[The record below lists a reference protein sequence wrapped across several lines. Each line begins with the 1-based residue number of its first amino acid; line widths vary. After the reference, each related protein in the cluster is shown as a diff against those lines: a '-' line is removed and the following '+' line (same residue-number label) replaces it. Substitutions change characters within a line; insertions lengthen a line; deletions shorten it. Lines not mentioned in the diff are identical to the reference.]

1 MSSEPEDLIDED
13 NLFGDDEEAAG
24 SPAPRDLSDRELDS
38 GDDEG
43 RDDRI
48 DRDEPV
54 LPEQREARLM
64 DVYAVPHPVPTPTDG
79 ELHTMRIPEFV
90 KIQADA
96 FNPEEFVPPIP
107 DSQSQS
113 AYATATSTIRYRKNP
128 STGQLES
135 NTLFNKWSDGSVT
148 ISIGDVTYELTS
160 KPLAPTDSK
169 TYNDVLDSHTYL
181 ATPYIASQVMQVVG
195 HVTNQYTVALN
206 DNLQD
211 TAIMKLRA
219 AMEKSG
225 RHNDHKDGTALISVT
240 QDPDLQKRQAEQA
253 ERERLK
259 SQKRREAANA
269 RADQQVGR
277 VRGAVGSGLS
287 LDDLEGRAR
296 GISKKKRPAP
306 KGGRKS
312 RRADYDSDDDL
323 PRGGRDDE
331 YDLEDDFLAPSDEEQ
346 EPETGDESE
355 EEEYE
360 GESHRTKKQR
370 TDAGSE
376 EDAEGEDEDVGAVP
390 SSSAQAGGEG
400 GGRRKRQVIQDDE
413 DDE

>member
-24 SPAPRDLSDRELDS
+24 SPAARDLSDRELDS

-43 RDDRI
+43 RDDRV

-64 DVYAVPHPVPTPTDG
+64 DVYAIPHPVPTPTDG
-79 ELHTMRIPEFV
+79 ELHTMRVPEFV
-90 KIQADA
+90 KIQANA
-96 FNPEEFVPPIP
+96 FNQDDFVPPIP

-113 AYATATSTIRYRKNP
+113 AYATATSTIRYRKNA
-128 STGQLES
+128 STGLLEG
-135 NTLFNKWSDGSVT
+135 NTLLNKWSDGSVT

-169 TYNDVLDSHTYL
+169 DYNDVLDSHTYL

-211 TAIMKLRA
+211 SAIMKLRA
-219 AMEKSG
+219 AMDKSG
-225 RHNDHKDGTALISVT
+225 RHNDHRDGTALISVT

-277 VRGAVGSGLS
+277 VRGAIGSGLS

-296 GISKKKRPAP
+296 GISSKKKRPAP

-360 GESHRTKKQR
+360 GESHKTKKQK

-376 EDAEGEDEDVGAVP
+376 EDAEGEDEDVGVP